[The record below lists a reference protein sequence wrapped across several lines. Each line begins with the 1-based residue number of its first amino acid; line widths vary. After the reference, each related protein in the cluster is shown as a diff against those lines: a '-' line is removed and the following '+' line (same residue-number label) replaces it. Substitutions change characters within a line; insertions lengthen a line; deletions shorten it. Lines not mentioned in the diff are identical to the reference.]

1 MEQKELNEKLMR
13 ACQSGD
19 IISAKSFILQHADV
33 NYRDDYGFTP
43 LHQAAMN
50 GHPQVVQ
57 ALIEKGADVNVTD
70 NNGFT
75 PLHQAAMYGREK
87 VVELLLNNGARVDQK
102 TIDDA
107 NKLANPKR
115 PYIIDMLNMYKKGG
129 KKSKKRKSIN
139 NKKKS
144 RKSIKNKRKTIRKRR
159 K

>member
-1 MEQKELNEKLMR
+1 M
-13 ACQSGD
+13 
-19 IISAKSFILQHADV
+19 
-33 NYRDDYGFTP
+33 
-43 LHQAAMN
+43 
-50 GHPQVVQ
+50 
-57 ALIEKGADVNVTD
+57 
-70 NNGFT
+70 
-75 PLHQAAMYGREK
+75 
-87 VVELLLNNGARVDQK
+87 NNGATVDQK

-144 RKSIKNKRKTIRKRR
+144 RKNKRKTIRRRR